1 MTKRTRKSGKA
12 SSSTKELVVVAAA
25 NSMDEA
31 KDYEAILRNNKIKAV
46 IKQQQ
51 DEFTEDKRYVVM
63 VQEDLA
69 DEANVIIESQ
79 NSYDDYDSDSDS
91 DSDEIT
97 EDDLEGDVFDD

>member
-1 MTKRTRKSGKA
+1 MTKRTRKSSK
-12 SSSTKELVVVAAA
+12 SQSSTKELIVVATA

-31 KDYEAILRNNKIKAV
+31 KDYESLLRNNDIKAV
-46 IKQQQ
+46 IKKQQ
-51 DEFTEDKRYVVM
+51 DEFTEDRRYVVM

-79 NSYDDYDSDSDS
+79 NSYDDYDMDSDS
-91 DSDEIT
+91 DADDIS

>member
-1 MTKRTRKSGKA
+1 MPKRTRKSSKA
-12 SSSTKELVVVAAA
+12 QSSAKELVVVASA
-25 NSMDEA
+25 NSIDEA
-31 KDYEAILRNNKIKAV
+31 RDYETLLRNNGIKAV
-46 IKQQQ
+46 MKKQQ
-51 DEFTEDKRYVVM
+51 DEFTEDLRYVVM

-91 DSDEIT
+91 DDIT

>member
-1 MTKRTRKSGKA
+1 MPKRTRKNSK
-12 SSSTKELVVVAAA
+12 SQTSTKELFVVATA

-31 KDYEAILRNNKIKAV
+31 KDYETLLKNNGIKAIV
-46 IKQQQ
+46 KKHQ
-51 DEFTEDKRYVVM
+51 DEFTEALRYVVM

-79 NSYDDYDSDSDS
+79 NSYDDYDQDFDSDDIS
-91 DSDEIT
+91 

>member
-1 MTKRTRKSGKA
+1 MTKRTRKSGKTQ
-12 SSSTKELVVVAAA
+12 SSTKELVVVAAA

-91 DSDEIT
+91 DEIT

>member
-1 MTKRTRKSGKA
+1 MTKRTRKSDKA
-12 SSSTKELVVVAAA
+12 QTGAKELVVVATA

-31 KDYEAILRNNKIKAV
+31 KDCEALLRNNDIKAV
-46 IKQQQ
+46 IKKQQ
-51 DEFTEDKRYVVM
+51 DEFTEDIRYVVT

-79 NSYDDYDSDSDS
+79 NSYDDYDLDSDS
-91 DSDEIT
+91 DDIS

>member
-1 MTKRTRKSGKA
+1 MPKRTRKSNKA
-12 SSSTKELVVVAAA
+12 QTSTKELVVVATA

-31 KDYEAILRNNKIKAV
+31 KDYEALLRNNDIKAV
-46 IKQQQ
+46 IKKQQ
-51 DEFTEDKRYVVM
+51 DEFTDDLRYVVM

-79 NSYDDYDSDSDS
+79 NSYDDYDLDSDS
-91 DSDEIT
+91 DDIS

>member
-1 MTKRTRKSGKA
+1 MTKRTRKSSKTQTSA
-12 SSSTKELVVVAAA
+12 KELVVVATA

-31 KDYEAILRNNKIKAV
+31 RDYESLLRNNDIKAV
-46 IKQQQ
+46 VKKQQ
-51 DEFTEDKRYVVM
+51 DEFTEDMRYVVM

-91 DSDEIT
+91 DEIT

>member
-1 MTKRTRKSGKA
+1 MTKRTRKSGKTQ
-12 SSSTKELVVVAAA
+12 SGTKELVVVATA

-91 DSDEIT
+91 DEIT

>member
-12 SSSTKELVVVAAA
+12 QTSPKELVVVATA

-31 KDYEAILRNNKIKAV
+31 KDYEALLKNNDIKTV
-46 IKQQQ
+46 IKKQQ
-51 DEFTEDKRYVVM
+51 DEFTEDYRYVVM

-79 NSYDDYDSDSDS
+79 NSYDDYDLDTDSDDIS
-91 DSDEIT
+91 

>member
-1 MTKRTRKSGKA
+1 MTKRIRKSSK
-12 SSSTKELVVVAAA
+12 SQSSTKELIVVATA

-31 KDYEAILRNNKIKAV
+31 KDYESLLKNNDIKAV
-46 IKQQQ
+46 VKKQQ
-51 DEFTEDKRYVVM
+51 DEFTENRRYVVM

-79 NSYDDYDSDSDS
+79 NSYDDYDTDSDS
-91 DSDEIT
+91 DPDDIS

>member
-1 MTKRTRKSGKA
+1 MPKRTRKNSK
-12 SSSTKELVVVAAA
+12 SQTSTKDFFIVATA

-31 KDYEAILRNNKIKAV
+31 KDYETLLKNNDIKAV
-46 IKQQQ
+46 IKKQQ
-51 DEFTEDKRYVVM
+51 DEFTENLRYFVM

-79 NSYDDYDSDSDS
+79 NSYDDYDLDTDSDDIS
-91 DSDEIT
+91 